1 MYKTTTAAQA
11 PDSLFVTTADEKG
24 ILEAIQASV
33 VPTTIEDVVVL
44 DSVSPQGE
52 IPLGGHPGWK
62 LLIDT
67 LDTFSQED
75 HKYKSVIID
84 TASGLQ
90 GLCHQHTA
98 SMLYDG
104 DMNNPQGFMNYQQG
118 YLKAAEQ
125 FWNGQFLRSCNE
137 ITAKGLNVI
146 LICHCCTM
154 AVPNLGGAEYECY
167 APELIRGAK
176 KENIYEYTMKTVSA
190 ILYFGKQVITTT
202 NEKKK
207 RRVGSQ
213 INFIGVQDQGWYKA
227 KNWYNLQNE
236 IDMGDSAQET
246 WSLLTSHLPV

>member
-1 MYKTTTAAQA
+1 
-11 PDSLFVTTADEKG
+11 
-24 ILEAIQASV
+24 
-33 VPTTIEDVVVL
+33 
-44 DSVSPQGE
+44 
-52 IPLGGHPGWK
+52 
-62 LLIDT
+62 
-67 LDTFSQED
+67 
-75 HKYKSVIID
+75 
-84 TASGLQ
+84 
-90 GLCHQHTA
+90 
-98 SMLYDG
+98 
-104 DMNNPQGFMNYQQG
+104 
-118 YLKAAEQ
+118 
-125 FWNGQFLRSCNE
+125 
-137 ITAKGLNVI
+137 
-146 LICHCCTM
+146 M